1 MPAELL
7 PGVEALREMA
17 ADDAGAIFAEKNALN
32 EYRKVFF
39 NRELSWLAFD
49 HRVMLE
55 AMEKSLPLYERLRF
69 LAIYASN
76 LDEFYMVRLGGL
88 VDQDQLHPF
97 RTDSVSDL
105 TPREQ
110 LDAIARRTSVQLKT
124 AEKLYAQ
131 ITDAMRAAGVEVL
144 RADVASGAEGAE
156 RSDDITM
163 LVQEYLGKQ

>member
-1 MPAELL
+1 MPTYDL

-17 ADDAGAIFAEKNALN
+17 EDDAGSIFAQKSELDA
-32 EYRKVFF
+32 YRPVFLD
-39 NRELSWLAFD
+39 RELSWLAFD

-55 AMEKSLPLYERLRF
+55 AAERALPLYERLRF

-76 LDEFYMVRLGGL
+76 MDEFYMVRVGGL

-110 LDAIARRTSVQLKT
+110 LIIIRRFGLDRNYPPMTLKQVGEELGVT
-124 AEKLYAQ
+124 KERIRQIEILVIGKLREKNPV
-131 ITDAMRAAGVEVL
+131 IPD
-144 RADVASGAEGAE
+144 
-156 RSDDITM
+156 
-163 LVQEYLGKQ
+163 